1 MRKLSNLQITL
12 NPVCRPKKT
21 SSIFPFLKKKLY
33 LCKRQALQ
41 KKRTRAETFNDK
53 GSHPSGYSHK
63 KNIRHGESRQD
74 SEEQSMK
81 KKMMMG
87 FTANIQSVHGNR
99 KRIMETFNDAKKQKM
114 SRIKEEQRVVEQMI
128 RLYCRKKEGNKE
140 LCPGCQEL
148 LQYAA
153 ARLERC
159 KFGENKP
166 TCKKCPIHCYRPQMK
181 ERMCKVM
188 RWAGPR
194 MILHHPVAAIR
205 HVMREL

>member
-1 MRKLSNLQITL
+1 
-12 NPVCRPKKT
+12 
-21 SSIFPFLKKKLY
+21 
-33 LCKRQALQ
+33 
-41 KKRTRAETFNDK
+41 
-53 GSHPSGYSHK
+53 
-63 KNIRHGESRQD
+63 
-74 SEEQSMK
+74 MK